1 MNVGARIREH
11 RDAARLRQDQ
21 LADLCRVSRQTV
33 SNWERNKTLP
43 DIVSL
48 KLMASEFGTT
58 VDALIGDDV
67 PEISRRADAEARR
80 FLALYLTSL
89 VLFCLTSMM
98 NAGSSLGAEGA
109 FDGPA
114 WSYLRAV
121 MLGVALAILVPLWR
135 LQKRHKIR
143 YYGELGRYLSTSLIL
158 DGSRASRAAR
168 SILRHLPVWNGVLI
182 VMACLAGLYASGVLT
197 PPLALFVIAFGA
209 ACVALGI
216 YLDKNRQELPGG
228 VPLPPQ
234 R

>member
-67 PEISRRADAEARR
+67 PEISRRADAEARH
-80 FLALYLTSL
+80 FLALY
-89 VLFCLTSMM
+89 VLELCLMLLSTVMST
-98 NAGSSLGAEGA
+98 GSNWGGQA
-109 FDGPA
+109 FKGPV
-114 WSYLRAV
+114 WDYLRAV
-121 MLGVALAILVPLWR
+121 LLGASLVVLVPYLR
-135 LQKRHKIR
+135 LLRRHKIV
-143 YYGELGRYLSTSLIL
+143 YVGEIGRYLNKSLIL
-158 DGSRASRAAR
+158 KQSRNTRIAQA
-168 SILRHLPVWNGVLI
+168 ILRNIQIWNGVLLSL
-182 VMACLAGLYASGVLT
+182 ATLAGIAASGVLT
-197 PPLALFVIAFGA
+197 PGLAFCIVAVDGVLIALG
-209 ACVALGI
+209 VAL
-216 YLDKNRQELPGG
+216 DRRRQELPGG